1 MKNWFNKLSN
11 FSKILHNKYVLYL
24 LVFIYITNLFTFV
37 SDENHTY
44 AGYMILI
51 SFLTSF
57 FNKNMIIIL
66 FISIVIT
73 NIIRLGMTK
82 VYKEGFDT
90 SNLDD
95 LINHLSNDPELPEN
109 NTPSTSEPNESST
122 SESNAPSTSE
132 SDVTKD
138 KPVDGKPV
146 DGKPVD
152 DFDDKLEKL
161 IQSIEINKMFANF
174 NKINFKKQLD
184 ESKTKIELTLTQ
196 INNIVNEQ
204 QRDKVKSILDIQLKM
219 VEHLSGI
226 SPLIGEFKTVLN
238 SVSS

>member
-11 FSKILHNKYVLYL
+11 FSKILHNKFVLYL
-24 LVFIYITNLFTFV
+24 LVFVYIINLLTFV
-37 SDENHTY
+37 SDDNHTY

-66 FISIVIT
+66 IISIVIT
-73 NIIRLGMTK
+73 NLIRLGMTE
-82 VYKEGFDT
+82 VHKEGFDT

-95 LINHLSNDPELPEN
+95 LINHLSNDPELPKN
-109 NTPSTSEPNESST
+109 NTPSTSEPNDSST

-146 DGKPVD
+146 D

-161 IQSIEINKMFANF
+161 IQSIELNKMFENF